1 MPTIKVSHFRTA
13 TQYVN
18 TTVNKIDE
26 LIQRNE
32 LPEGKYNFMTYLL
45 SRKEL
50 SRKDV
55 TIITFSLFADGLST
69 VNNEPVKI
77 NNFLYQRS
85 FWSICVMELQFLC
98 WVQHSAEVSI
108 SVCTCVFQAILYF
121 RLATFFAYWCVLLH
135 WFQCVNTLMFHISE

>member
-1 MPTIKVSHFRTA
+1 MPTIKFSHFRTA

-18 TTVNKIDE
+18 TTINKIHE

-69 VNNEPVKI
+69 VSNED
-77 NNFLYQRS
+77 S
-85 FWSICVMELQFLC
+85 
-98 WVQHSAEVSI
+98 
-108 SVCTCVFQAILYF
+108 
-121 RLATFFAYWCVLLH
+121 
-135 WFQCVNTLMFHISE
+135 

>member
-1 MPTIKVSHFRTA
+1 MPAINFSHFRTA

-18 TTVNKIDE
+18 TTINKIDN

-32 LPEGKYNFMTYLL
+32 LPEGRYNFMTYLL

-69 VNNEPVKI
+69 VNNE
-77 NNFLYQRS
+77 RS
-85 FWSICVMELQFLC
+85 
-98 WVQHSAEVSI
+98 
-108 SVCTCVFQAILYF
+108 
-121 RLATFFAYWCVLLH
+121 
-135 WFQCVNTLMFHISE
+135 

>member
-1 MPTIKVSHFRTA
+1 M
-13 TQYVN
+13 N
-18 TTVNKIDE
+18 TTINKIDE

-69 VNNEPVKI
+69 VSNED
-77 NNFLYQRS
+77 S
-85 FWSICVMELQFLC
+85 
-98 WVQHSAEVSI
+98 
-108 SVCTCVFQAILYF
+108 
-121 RLATFFAYWCVLLH
+121 
-135 WFQCVNTLMFHISE
+135 

>member
-1 MPTIKVSHFRTA
+1 MD
-13 TQYVN
+13 

-77 NNFLYQRS
+77 NHFLYRDPFEEYVLWNYS
-85 FWSICVMELQFLC
+85 F
-98 WVQHSAEVSI
+98 
-108 SVCTCVFQAILYF
+108 
-121 RLATFFAYWCVLLH
+121 
-135 WFQCVNTLMFHISE
+135 

>member
-1 MPTIKVSHFRTA
+1 MYVHELQITYISVALDQVFISTVHFIFNFRTA

-18 TTVNKIDE
+18 TTINKIDD

-69 VNNEPVKI
+69 VNCKQI
-77 NNFLYQRS
+77 
-85 FWSICVMELQFLC
+85 
-98 WVQHSAEVSI
+98 
-108 SVCTCVFQAILYF
+108 
-121 RLATFFAYWCVLLH
+121 
-135 WFQCVNTLMFHISE
+135 

>member
-1 MPTIKVSHFRTA
+1 MPKINFSLFRTA

-18 TTVNKIDE
+18 TTINKIDN

-45 SRKEL
+45 SREEL

-69 VNNEPVKI
+69 VKNK
-77 NNFLYQRS
+77 
-85 FWSICVMELQFLC
+85 
-98 WVQHSAEVSI
+98 HS
-108 SVCTCVFQAILYF
+108 
-121 RLATFFAYWCVLLH
+121 
-135 WFQCVNTLMFHISE
+135 

>member
-1 MPTIKVSHFRTA
+1 MPTIKFSHFRTA

-18 TTVNKIDE
+18 TTINKIDE

-69 VNNEPVKI
+69 VSNED
-77 NNFLYQRS
+77 S
-85 FWSICVMELQFLC
+85 
-98 WVQHSAEVSI
+98 
-108 SVCTCVFQAILYF
+108 
-121 RLATFFAYWCVLLH
+121 
-135 WFQCVNTLMFHISE
+135 